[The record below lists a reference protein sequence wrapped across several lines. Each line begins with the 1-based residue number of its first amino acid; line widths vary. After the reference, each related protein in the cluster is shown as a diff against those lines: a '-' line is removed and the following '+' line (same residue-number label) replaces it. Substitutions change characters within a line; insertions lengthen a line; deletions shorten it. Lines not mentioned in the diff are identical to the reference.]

1 MNDNPFLMKFPISFL
16 ILFLPFQGYSQ
27 QLFAE
32 TFEKCNTDRFV
43 MESDSITIQPVEDLI
58 EVLSINMEE
67 QTIEK
72 IRGILFIQVLV
83 DQKGRSCLLSA
94 ENSTNIATE
103 DLFLK
108 DLIDHN
114 LFWQWPDEQTAV
126 VIGMNFHENAVQF
139 LRIGINDQKGFH
151 PIQYE

>member
-1 MNDNPFLMKFPISFL
+1 MKFSIAFL
-16 ILFLPFQGYSQ
+16 ILLFAVQVHSQ
-27 QLFAE
+27 QIFAE

-67 QTIEK
+67 ETIQTI
-72 IRGILFIQVLV
+72 RGTLFLQVIV

-103 DLFLK
+103 QMLIK

-114 LFWQWPDEQTAV
+114 LFWQWPDEKTAV
-126 VIGMNFHENAVQF
+126 VIGLNFQKNTVQF
-139 LRIGINDQKGFH
+139 VRVGINTEKGFH
-151 PIQYE
+151 PLEDK